1 MTGVLLRRRNLRHK
15 RIQRED
21 TVKRQEEMMVTDQ
34 PRREA
39 WNKPPFTAL
48 RRNPPRWHLN
58 QSHTSSL
65 ENWVK
70 VNVYCLS
77 HLR

>member
-1 MTGVLLRRRNLRHK
+1 MTTVLT
-15 RIQRED
+15 REKLD
-21 TVKRQEEMMVTDQ
+21 TETYIEGRPCEDREKLTVYQ

-48 RRNPPRWHLN
+48 RRNPPCWHLN